1 MGVNTRTFKRVPIVQ
16 WFKHQTCNQG
26 VVSLSPSR
34 TMQIFFVTVVM
45 WPYLTIT
52 AATCLQLVQFPVITL
67 SSRAFLFI
75 FWSYWRLGQ
84 ESQSEPSLG
93 DNYSRSRY
101 RGYSFSALTLLVG
114 RQEGLRPVKTE

>member
-1 MGVNTRTFKRVPIVQ
+1 
-16 WFKHQTCNQG
+16 
-26 VVSLSPSR
+26 
-34 TMQIFFVTVVM
+34 M

-114 RQEGLRPVKTE
+114 RQEGLRPVKNE